1 MNQMNPVNKL
11 NPKDQG
17 QQGRTIF
24 ELGSANRRASAQRVD
39 GVDEQSLSDLPKA
52 LLRTEAP
59 ELPEVSELQ
68 TVRHYTNLSRR
79 NFSIDTQFYPLGSCT
94 MKYNPRGAH
103 KAASLP
109 GFLGRHP

>member
-39 GVDEQSLSDLPKA
+39 GLDEQSLSDLPKA

-59 ELPEVSELQ
+59 ELGINRKVP
-68 TVRHYTNLSRR
+68 
-79 NFSIDTQFYPLGSCT
+79 
-94 MKYNPRGAH
+94 A
-103 KAASLP
+103 
-109 GFLGRHP
+109 